1 MVRRRDSAEEMMIDP
16 LHRILLVTGSSRGIG
31 ASIARLA
38 ARDGYDV
45 CVTYRKNGD
54 SAAAVVADIQAK
66 GRRAI
71 AVRADTGQEADIV
84 RLFETIDRD
93 LGTVTDLVNNASD
106 TVRNCLIEDIDGDT
120 LDQVFR
126 INVAGYFLCAREA
139 IKRISVKNG
148 GPGGAIVNVSSVAAL
163 RSNAFDWVHYGATK
177 GAIDTFTIGMALEG
191 VEHGIR
197 CNAVRPGPIDTD
209 MNTPDHFAKLIAS
222 VPLNRVGRPDEVA
235 EAVLFLLSE
244 KASFCTGSILN
255 VSGGRF

>member
-1 MVRRRDSAEEMMIDP
+1 MTEASQ
-16 LHRILLVTGSSRGIG
+16 RILLVTGSSRGIG

-45 CVTYRKNGD
+45 CVTYRQNGE
-54 SAAAVVADIQAK
+54 SAAAVVEDVRLH
-66 GRRAI
+66 GRRGI
-71 AVRADTGQEADIV
+71 AVKADTGREDDIV
-84 RLFETIDRD
+84 RLFQTIDQE
-93 LGTVTDLVNNASD
+93 LGPVTDLVNNASD
-106 TVRNCLIEDIDGDT
+106 TVRNCLIENIDGDT
-120 LDQVFR
+120 LDRVFR
-126 INVAGYFLCAREA
+126 VNVAGYFLCAREA
-139 IKRISVKNG
+139 IKRISTKHG
-148 GPGGAIVNVSSVAAL
+148 GRGGAIVNISSVAAL

-209 MNTPDHFAKLIAS
+209 MNTPDHFAKLISS
-222 VPLNRVGRPDEVA
+222 VPLNRVGQPDEVA

-244 KASFCTGSILN
+244 RASFCTGSILN

>member
-1 MVRRRDSAEEMMIDP
+1 MTDVKQ
-16 LHRILLVTGSSRGIG
+16 RILLVTGSSRGIG

-45 CVTYRKNGD
+45 CVTYRESGE
-54 SAAAVVADIQAK
+54 SAKAVVDEIRSM

-71 AVRADTGQEADIV
+71 AVEADTGEESDIV
-84 RLFETIDRD
+84 RLFETIDGE
-93 LGTVTDLVNNASD
+93 LGRVTDLVNNASA
-106 TVRNCLIEDIDGDT
+106 TVRNCLIEDIDAET
-120 LDQVFR
+120 LGRVFR

-139 IKRISVKNG
+139 IKRISTKNG
-148 GPGGAIVNVSSVAAL
+148 GPGGNIVNISSVAAL

-222 VPLNRVGRPDEVA
+222 VPLKRVGQPDEVA
-235 EAVLFLLSE
+235 EAVLFLLSPRS
-244 KASFCTGSILN
+244 SFCTGSILN